1 MGNAVYEFI
10 WQGNRSSWTH
20 TQNRMGKAKIG
31 GMEVGVP
38 WEPRIL
44 GLIGFGRL
52 YIGIGEVYIPIHVI
66 YEAEI
71 NILGP

>member
-1 MGNAVYEFI
+1 MNLY
-10 WQGNRSSWTH
+10 
-20 TQNRMGKAKIG
+20 GKVTDPHGPTPRIGWEKRKWG
-31 GMEVGVP
+31 GMQVGVP

-44 GLIGFGRL
+44 GLIRFGRL
-52 YIGIGEVYIPIHVI
+52 YIGIGEAYIPIHVI